1 MDENKKK
8 DEKTEELPVVENVV
22 WHQEEENDSLD
33 EPVEKEVHMTP
44 IEADTSKIPQQET
57 VVAHKKPIVEK
68 TVVQKKV
75 IKKEKKDTKKVKII
89 TAILIGVIL
98 LGGIGYYLFSYF
110 QASSQAKKDAY
121 DKVYS
126 QLKVTFKEAEKDE
139 DGNLVD
145 PTIFEYGSEASDP
158 MSLVDTYY
166 GTVTCEPSKIDTS
179 TVGSQTITYTTSM
192 KDSYSQE
199 VTRDFTLEITVHDT
213 QSPIIEFNESSITM
227 IEEEEFDSKE
237 NIKSITDV
245 VDGELEYVEAE
256 PEKENK
262 NAPFYTK
269 GWYTVTS
276 DLDTD
281 TPGSYTVRVKACDIN
296 GNSSELAYTV
306 IVKQK
311 DPTSFMTIGTRTIT
325 SIPSLSQKEESDD
338 QAASET
344 GDWNDLSNY
353 LGDALYTSGQ
363 YTSQDEMMSEAKSY
377 FESNFD
383 ELTKNKSAEPVTIIG
398 SITIDSYKATLYY
411 MEALD
416 DAGNV
421 MYYFFAIV

>member
-1 MDENKKK
+1 MDKDKKK

-22 WHQEEENDSLD
+22 WHEEEESDSLN

-44 IEADTSKIPQQET
+44 IEADTSKIQKPDT
-57 VVAHKKPIVEK
+57 VILHEKPIVEK
-68 TVVQKKV
+68 KVVQKKV
-75 IKKEKKDTKKVKII
+75 VKKDKKDTKKIGIVTGII
-89 TAILIGVIL
+89 IGVIVI
-98 LGGIGYYLFSYF
+98 GIIGYYLFANY
-110 QASSQAKKDAY
+110 QANNQAKKDAY

-126 QLKVTFKEAEKDE
+126 QLKVTFKETEEDA

-145 PTIFEYGSEASDP
+145 PTIFEYGSEANDP
-158 MSLVDTYY
+158 MDLVDTHY
-166 GTVTCEPSKIDTS
+166 GEVTCNPTKIDTS
-179 TVGSQTITYTTSM
+179 KVGSQTITYTTSM

-213 QSPIIEFNESSITM
+213 QSPTIEFNESSITM
-227 IEEEEFDSKE
+227 IEEEEFDSKS
-237 NIKSITDV
+237 NIKSVTDV
-245 VDGELEYVEAE
+245 VDGELEYVEEE

-269 GWYTVTS
+269 GWYTITS
-276 DLDTD
+276 DVDTD

-383 ELTKNKSAEPVTIIG
+383 ELIKNKSAEPVPVIG